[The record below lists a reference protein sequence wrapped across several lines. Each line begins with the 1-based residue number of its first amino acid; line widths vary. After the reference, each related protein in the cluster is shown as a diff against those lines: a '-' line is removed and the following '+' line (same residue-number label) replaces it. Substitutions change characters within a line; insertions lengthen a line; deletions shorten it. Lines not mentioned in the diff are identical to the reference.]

1 MLRFYLSSIL
11 LWFPLVSHAGGA
23 TLTGSVSE
31 ATTVNGSENMVNS
44 GNNYKTSIPPY
55 IAAPS
60 LTTSNDTCAES
71 FTTGGVGAGFGL
83 TFGKTYVSKPCNTRY
98 NANQMTA
105 LGKADIAIEMMC
117 AMDDIYE
124 ADLRLAKHKDIDP
137 VCVPRDSSHQNNAS
151 EVITLS
157 NDAPVLPKYNEELY
171 R

>member
-1 MLRFYLSSIL
+1 MLRLFLSGI

-31 ATTVNGSENMVNS
+31 STSVNGSENMVNS